1 MIVESQPESSDLH
14 SVVVYLGRFHIQ
26 MSFLGSIRHLHVL
39 KGSGIENVLE
49 VIYANNTVMY
59 LTCCQAK
66 LKAVSR
72 AVRNHFIIDLP
83 P

>member
-1 MIVESQPESSDLH
+1 MESQPESSDLH

-49 VIYANNTVMY
+49 VIYVNNTYVPHM
-59 LTCCQAK
+59 LPG
-66 LKAVSR
+66 KAVSR